1 LYGLAIIGVLASVVG
16 AFYYIRIIKVMY
28 FDDSDQALD
37 RGMSAGMRVIM
48 GATAVVTLLFFIIP
62 APVVDLA
69 GLAAETLFIK

>member
-1 LYGLAIIGVLASVVG
+1 MVG

-37 RGMSAGMRVIM
+37 SGMNADMRVIM

-62 APVVDLA
+62 APVVVLA

>member
-1 LYGLAIIGVLASVVG
+1 
-16 AFYYIRIIKVMY
+16 
-28 FDDSDQALD
+28 
-37 RGMSAGMRVIM
+37 MSADMRVIM